1 MTGLF
6 RARWTDD
13 ILDEMVNSIARRRPD
28 LHLSQLEQTRRNMC
42 KAVPDCLTTGYQHL
56 LASLELPDPDD
67 RHVLAAAIRAGT
79 EVNVTENLSDFPSA
93 ALAPYDIEA
102 QSPDTFVLY
111 LTDLAPETVANTVRA
126 QASVLTSPP
135 MTVDEVLEHLART
148 GLPRSVA
155 SLRSHT

>member
-1 MTGLF
+1 M
-6 RARWTDD
+6 
-13 ILDEMVNSIARRRPD
+13 
-28 LHLSQLEQTRRNMC
+28 
-42 KAVPDCLTTGYQHL
+42 
-56 LASLELPDPDD
+56 
-67 RHVLAAAIRAGT
+67 
-79 EVNVTENLSDFPSA
+79 TENLSDFPSA